1 MRAELML
8 VSVGLLCW
16 AQVWGKERVEVDK
29 DVSEDQVK
37 KKREELRWF
46 PADQEDDCDQE
57 PGLEQVRERMG

>member
-16 AQVWGKERVEVDK
+16 AQIWGKERVDVDK
-29 DVSEDQVK
+29 DVSEDQVE

-46 PADQEDDCDQE
+46 PADQEDNCVQE
-57 PGLEQVRERMG
+57 PGLEQVSKMMG